1 VIKYPIKR
9 KNGRGKYHESEE
21 AEKNLFRV
29 LIFEYTDAGENK
41 G

>member
-1 VIKYPIKR
+1 M
-9 KNGRGKYHESEE
+9 KNGE

-29 LIFEYTDAGENK
+29 LIFEYTDAGEKN